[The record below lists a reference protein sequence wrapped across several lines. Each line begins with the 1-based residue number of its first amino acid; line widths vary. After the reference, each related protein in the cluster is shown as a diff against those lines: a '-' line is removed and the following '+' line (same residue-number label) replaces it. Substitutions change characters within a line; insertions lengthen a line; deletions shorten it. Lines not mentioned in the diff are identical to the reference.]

1 MANSVCVFQGTGQIG
16 KSLKAGTQLESA
28 WNETLCSRTV
38 NGTVFNY
45 VKSSQAHMSKPLF
58 YVWLFRPPTPT
69 PFQDSVDV
77 SRTAGGDLLPLHL
90 VVRRRRQRRPS
101 LVRAEPPL
109 MFSVWLTSPRQWWI
123 SMNGL
128 RAHLN
133 ACQPFFFF
141 SFHRGDPTWV
151 KINVAITT
159 GYLISGKRNVQ
170 WPTFVIVTPKLDKC
184 GNYTIKWIQ
193 IFRRIQT

>member
-1 MANSVCVFQGTGQIG
+1 MASTVCVFQGTGQIG
-16 KSLKAGTQLESA
+16 KSLKAGTQLGSA
-28 WNETLCSRTV
+28 WNDTLCSRAV

-58 YVWLFRPPTPT
+58 YIWLFHPP

-101 LVRAEPPL
+101 LVRAQPPL

-123 SMNGL
+123 SMNEL
-128 RAHLN
+128 RAPLN
-133 ACQPFFFF
+133 APQPFFFF
-141 SFHRGDPTWV
+141 FFF
-151 KINVAITT
+151 T
-159 GYLISGKRNVQ
+159 GEILHWWKLMLPSQQATSYLVRETYNGQ
-170 WPTFVIVTPKLDKC
+170 HLW
-184 GNYTIKWIQ
+184 
-193 IFRRIQT
+193 